1 MAERILI
8 IGDKQRDVRAAL
20 AQAMPGASVVSV
32 ANFFDGIAELTNH
45 VYSTVFAA
53 AEPIE
58 RRPES
63 AVKTLR
69 ELAGNGR
76 VLLFGHPTLEP
87 LSRKMLQFGI
97 DDYLVTPT
105 TAAELQQLF
114 GNQPMRMATSAPV
127 VDAANEESTVAAPS
141 RISQLLGIPLTDVLL
156 DAMLQSPH
164 DS

>member
-1 MAERILI
+1 MTVSQAMAERILL
-8 IGDKQRDVRAAL
+8 IGDKHGVLRPPQ
-20 AQAMPGASVVSV
+20 AQAMPGAAVPSVP
-32 ANFFDGIAELTNH
+32 NFFDGIAELTNH
-45 VYSTVFAA
+45 VYTTVFAA

-76 VLLFGHPTLEP
+76 GLLFGHPTLEP

-105 TAAELQQLF
+105 TPVELQQLCATP
-114 GNQPMRMATSAPV
+114 PMRLTTPATS
-127 VDAANEESTVAAPS
+127 
-141 RISQLLGIPLTDVLL
+141 Q
-156 DAMLQSPH
+156 
-164 DS
+164 

>member
-1 MAERILI
+1 MRKAMAERILL
-8 IGDKQRDVRAAL
+8 IGDKQRDLRAAL
-20 AQAMPGASVVSV
+20 AQAMPGAAVVSV
-32 ANFFDGIAELTNH
+32 TNFFDAIAELTNH
-45 VYSTVFAA
+45 TYSTVFAA

-105 TAAELQQLF
+105 TPSELQQLF
-114 GNQPMRMATSAPV
+114 VSPPMRMT
-127 VDAANEESTVAAPS
+127 TAAPAAES
-141 RISQLLGIPLTDVLL
+141 RSEER
-156 DAMLQSPH
+156 
-164 DS
+164 